1 MKIKKEQND
10 TFWIAYADLMAGLLF
25 VFILLIGGIIVKYVL
40 TQSSLKEKE
49 ADFLTTLSNL
59 KGEKQKNSELEELNK
74 IFSDRLNELD
84 IETKNLK
91 EKNSLFVVEMESLKK
106 LVESLKDEKSD
117 LNATLHEIYGDFE
130 KERDLN
136 KDLNNTLNENEL
148 KISYLMEQIS
158 SKDASINKILNDLN
172 ITKNRIKNLSGISVR
187 VIADIKDKLGSNVS
201 IDPDTGA
208 LRLSSSVLFDK
219 GSHTLKEEAKENL
232 KQTLSKYFEVLMQND
247 EIRENLDTIIIEG
260 HTDSDGTYL
269 FNLELSQL
277 RAFSVMEF
285 INSWNKDERLKK
297 YLLASGRSFMSP
309 VVKDGVEDK
318 DASRR
323 IEIKF
328 VLSNKNTI
336 DEIQKILEY
345 DGKSK
350 NWKG

>member
-49 ADFLTTLSNL
+49 ADFLSTLASL
-59 KGEKQKNSELEELNK
+59 KSQEQKNSELEELNK
-74 IFSDRLNELD
+74 IFSNRLNELD
-84 IETKNLK
+84 IETNKLK
-91 EKNSLFVVEMESLKK
+91 EKNSFFIVEMESLKK
-106 LVESLKDEKSD
+106 VVDSLKDEKSD
-117 LNATLHEIYGDFE
+117 LNATLHQIYGDYE

-148 KISYLMEQIS
+148 KIAYLMEQIS

-187 VIADIKDKLGSNVS
+187 VIADIKEKLGNSVS
-201 IDPDTGA
+201 IDPNTGA

-219 GSHTLKEEAKENL
+219 GSYALKDEAKESL
-232 KQTLSKYFEVLMQND
+232 KNTLSKYFEVLMQND

-260 HTDSDGTYL
+260 HTDSDGGYL

-285 INSWNKDERLKK
+285 IVSWNEDERLKK

-309 VVKDGVEDK
+309 VMKDGVEDK

-336 DEIQKILEY
+336 NEIQKILEY
-345 DGKSK
+345 E
-350 NWKG
+350 N